1 VRLKPIKPYKIV
13 AYDLVLSKS
22 ITVRFKGDLMKG
34 ILFALPILCFSGYAL
49 GFPYQIDTVPSGAHV
64 VNVVTNEQLGITPLT
79 VNVSD
84 TEHGSTFGIS
94 FIRYENVAVRIVKVL
109 PSAENGFQI
118 SPPAV
123 ASMSMPGKAPLEVK
137 TDDNAALI
145 QISMRP
151 IMSEPVTPIYT
162 R

>member
-1 VRLKPIKPYKIV
+1 MGQRLTM
-13 AYDLVLSKS
+13 AH
-22 ITVRFKGDLMKG
+22 TARFKGGKMKRLVFTLS
-34 ILFALPILCFSGYAL
+34 ILSFVGKALA
-49 GFPYQIDTVPSGAHV
+49 FPYQIETVPSGARV

-94 FIRYENVAVRIVKVL
+94 FKRYENVAVRIVKVL

-151 IMSEPVTPIYT
+151 IMSEPVTPLYI